1 MTARQRKKKK
11 KKKTEAVINRR
22 ANPGYYR
29 IKSFSGCAFRPLRQ
43 TPEVKQTVLYLHAF
57 FFLSLVPSATLCP
70 FLIRLMALER
80 WKSLIVRA
88 M

>member
-1 MTARQRKKKK
+1 MTARQRKKK

-22 ANPGYYR
+22 ANPGYYRR

-57 FFLSLVPSATLCP
+57 FFLSLVPSATLSP